1 MNREEP
7 MRRSSAVWILAAAVA
22 VLVAACSSSNKG
34 GLTVSARGAAVT
46 AAGAPVTA
54 TTTGID
60 LGNGIVI
67 QRVRAVVRHVEVE
80 GTTTVGAGTCT
91 DEDGGDPG
99 GDDCEN
105 ELKFGPFLIDLTGPT
120 LTGVQTQFG
129 VPVPAGTY
137 HDIDVEI
144 GPISTAKAGTDAGL
158 LEMAGLKAS
167 LVVDGTVDGKSFE
180 FTSPLRLELKR
191 EGDVVVDG
199 TGSADITFDVNVGGW
214 FGGTGAARLDPS
226 STDPAV
232 LLAIDANIRASLRVV
247 HDEDRDGCD
256 DDHADSG
263 PGCAGD
269 QHGGGGDH

>member
-1 MNREEP
+1 
-7 MRRSSAVWILAAAVA
+7 MRRSSIIWTLGAGLA
-22 VLVAACSSSNKG
+22 VLMAACSSSGKSG
-34 GLTVSARGAAVT
+34 MTVSARGAAVT
-46 AAGAPVTA
+46 AAGATVTA
-54 TTTGID
+54 TATGVD

-67 QRVRAVVRHVEVE
+67 ERVRAVVRHVEVE
-80 GTTTVGAGTCT
+80 GATTVGAGTCT
-91 DEDGGDPG
+91 DEDGHDPG

-105 ELKFGPFLIDLTGPT
+105 ELKFGPFLIDLSGTA

-137 HDIDVEI
+137 HDVHVEI

-158 LEMAGLKAS
+158 LEMAGLTAS
-167 LVVDGTVDGKSFE
+167 LAVDGTVDGKTFQ
-180 FTSPLRLELKR
+180 FTSPIDVELKR

-232 LLAIDANIRASLRVV
+232 LQAIDANIRASLRVL
-247 HDEDRDGCD
+247 HDEDHDGCD
-256 DDHADSG
+256 DDHADNG
-263 PGCAGD
+263 PGCVGDHAGD
-269 QHGGGGDH
+269 HHD